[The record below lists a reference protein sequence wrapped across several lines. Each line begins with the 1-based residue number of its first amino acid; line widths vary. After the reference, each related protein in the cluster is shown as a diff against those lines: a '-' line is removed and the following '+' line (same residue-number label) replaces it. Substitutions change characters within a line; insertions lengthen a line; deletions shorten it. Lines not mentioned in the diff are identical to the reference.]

1 MQVEFGD
8 CCQTAPSPPQG
19 MRYQMSAS
27 LFRDKSVYGKRFLLI
42 SLLAG
47 ALLLAD
53 WRFSQ
58 LDYLRQG
65 VSTLIAPIRWVVYAP
80 VSVIDWAS
88 RSVVSRSALVE
99 ENAQLRAQL
108 FVQERRSQQMISLEI
123 ENRRLRQLL
132 NASEVLED
140 RFISAELIGV
150 DPDPFTHQ
158 VILNRGTR
166 DGVYVGQPVID
177 SNGLVGQIIEVDAV
191 TSRVLLIGDANHA
204 VPVQVNRNGVRST
217 VSGTGDLSELRLMF
231 VPDTADIAEGDMLE
245 TSGLGGRFPM
255 GYPVAEVM
263 EVIRQPGAQFM
274 EVRARPLA
282 ELDRTRHV
290 LLVDVEGQSRR
301 QSGDP

>member
-1 MQVEFGD
+1 MCAHE
-8 CCQTAPSPPQG
+8 APGLLQG
-19 MRYQMSAS
+19 TRYLMSSS

-42 SLLAG
+42 SVLAG
-47 ALLLAD
+47 VLLLAD

-65 VSTLIAPIRWVVYAP
+65 VSALIAPVRWVVYVP
-80 VSVIDWAS
+80 SSVIDWAS
-88 RSVVSRSALVE
+88 RSVISRSALVE

-132 NASEVLED
+132 NATEVLED

-166 DGVYVGQPVID
+166 DHVYVGQPVID
-177 SNGLVGQIIEVDAV
+177 SNGLVGQVIEVDPV
-191 TSRVLLIGDANHA
+191 TSRVLLLGDSSHA

-217 VSGTGDLSELRLMF
+217 VTGTGDLSELRLMF
-231 VPDTADIAEGDMLE
+231 VPETADIVEGDMLE
-245 TSGLGGRFPM
+245 TSGLGGRFPI
-255 GYPVAEVM
+255 GYPVAEVV
-263 EVIRQPGAQFM
+263 EVIRQPGTQFM

-301 QSGDP
+301 QSGNP

>member
-1 MQVEFGD
+1 
-8 CCQTAPSPPQG
+8 
-19 MRYQMSAS
+19 MSTS
-27 LFRDKSVYGKRFLLI
+27 IFSDRRVYGKRFLWILA
-42 SLLAG
+42 LAG

-58 LDYLRQG
+58 FDYLRQG
-65 VSTLIAPIRWVVYAP
+65 VAATLALIRWVA
-80 VSVIDWAS
+80 SVPASFVDWAS
-88 RSVVSRSALVE
+88 RSVVSRSALIE

-108 FVQERRSQQMISLEI
+108 FVLERRSQQTISLEI

-132 NASEVLED
+132 NATEVLED

-166 DGVYVGQPVID
+166 DNVYVGQPVID
-177 SNGLVGQIIEVDAV
+177 ANGLVGQVIEVDPL

-204 VPVQVNRNGVRST
+204 VPVQVNRNGVRTT
-217 VSGTGDLSELRLMF
+217 VTGTGDLSELSLLF
-231 VPDTADIAEGDMLE
+231 VPETADIQEGDLLV

-255 GYPVAEVM
+255 GYPVAEVTRV
-263 EVIRQPGAQFM
+263 ERIPGAQFS
-274 EVRARPLA
+274 EVSARPLA

-290 LLVDVEGQSRR
+290 LLVDTQNTDRNRR
-301 QSGDP
+301 GDTQGE